1 MAYETHSADGSF
13 VIRWIQTPTRAAVEA
28 VGREFDAARRAAG
41 VPLALWIV
49 IPADQVDLPPPDA
62 RAAFQSS
69 SRGIFDQCS
78 AVDMILLGSGV
89 RVSLMRAAL
98 RAMAVVTR
106 TANRITVH
114 ASTDEAIAARRPPP
128 GIASVLRARI

>member
-1 MAYETHSADGSF
+1 MAYETHSIETGF

-28 VGREFDAARRAAG
+28 VRRDFEAARRAAG

-69 SRGIFDQCS
+69 SRAIFDQCAS
-78 AVDMILLGSGV
+78 VDMLILGSGV
-89 RVSLMRAAL
+89 KVSLMRAAL

-106 TANRITVH
+106 TAKVITVH
-114 ASTDEAIAARRPPP
+114 ASADEAIAARRPPP
-128 GIASVLRARI
+128 PIASVLRGRI